1 LGDGI
6 SAKHKAVPSPKNDT
20 QAVAVLGQ
28 NKVHLTMPTDKTEVG
43 KTLTF

>member
-6 SAKHKAVPSPKNDT
+6 SEKHKAMPSPKNDT

-28 NKVHLTMPTDKTEVG
+28 NKVHLTMPTDEPEVG
-43 KTLTF
+43 NTLTF